1 MSTTSRILI
10 LVRQNK
16 KKSSRFYMVWKI
28 LWDPSVRRYGDTKR
42 PSKSDYILGDL
53 LLLYICLYFLNF
65 YTSGITQYIYTYI
78 YIYLW
83 LAVIPLVHVRLLPA
97 QKKIKSIRRIIALR
111 KRNSDELNYPSVLL
125 FSFFLPVIL
134 KYFVLPHSLHHPKPV
149 LFGLLRTKAVPEKT
163 ELSNR
168 KEVLQTV
175 KILVETSL
183 RYCLS

>member
-1 MSTTSRILI
+1 MDHCFLKLWMISLNRDFSTSMEFETFPWDPGRWLFGTHLLSFSLKV
-10 LVRQNK
+10 LGYFCSEVFCFFFFFWF
-16 KKSSRFYMVWKI
+16 SRF
-28 LWDPSVRRYGDTKR
+28 
-42 PSKSDYILGDL
+42 
-53 LLLYICLYFLNF
+53 
-65 YTSGITQYIYTYI
+65 I

-111 KRNSDELNYPSVLL
+111 KRNSDVLNYLSVLL

-168 KEVLQTV
+168 KEVL
-175 KILVETSL
+175 
-183 RYCLS
+183 